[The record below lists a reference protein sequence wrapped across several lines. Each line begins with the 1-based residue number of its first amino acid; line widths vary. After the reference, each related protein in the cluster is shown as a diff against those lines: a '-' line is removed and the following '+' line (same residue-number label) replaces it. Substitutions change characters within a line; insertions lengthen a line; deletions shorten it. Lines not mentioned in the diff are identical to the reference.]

1 LEYDKKDK
9 KLPPVSIANQTRREK
24 FLNYLISPFLPQ
36 TVNSMDSSE
45 WDHLASRRSIE
56 PEKGTVAYVEDP
68 RFRWLYDKIR
78 VEQDRLSTLTD
89 IRIMLDEAP
98 YIDGVCNK
106 FCLWATVDKPKI
118 TFAGGSEKRAEKI
131 TNELLERIE
140 YHSRRGDY
148 LYNGLFLESF
158 LKKQI
163 SITAGVTDQI
173 FINPSVLAKEF
184 GKGLSLGRI
193 DDILGP
199 LTAETVFRNSDK
211 QDKFPAPSQAFY
223 QVPEEYNNPNTPVSE
238 KPYKDWFHQMMII
251 HPRWNHRRQKSHRY
265 SRPALKPIRKAYNR
279 TELSATDAVVQR
291 HLAASRLLV
300 IYLSKTVES
309 GGKPGVS
316 QDQIDAFINDYLLK
330 YPKGFSRPG
339 EVYVTSG
346 DNEVESVGDL
356 NITLSKPADI
366 FMHFDFMSVGLMLHP
381 MLAGYMGGE
390 GGRVSGPLLE
400 QLKKN
405 LEVEV
410 ASVNAWENREQLLP
424 IIYFELF
431 MNGIFDTEVIITN
444 DRFSFESKDVRR
456 KTKMSEVES
465 QIRSRRHYYEEEIMP
480 ETGTSWE
487 EYSKDIKKE
496 FDEFGQAKPS
506 ENVNKGISGSK
517 KDAATTP
524 PEAEE

>member
-1 LEYDKKDK
+1 M
-9 KLPPVSIANQTRREK
+9 PPVSLVAKTRREK
-24 FLNYLISPFLPQ
+24 FLNYLFSPFLPQ
-36 TVNSMDSSE
+36 PANSLDSSN
-45 WDHLASRRSIE
+45 WDHLSSRQSVE

-68 RFRWLYDKIR
+68 RFRWLFDKIR

-118 TFAGGSEKRAEKI
+118 TFSGGSEKRAEKI
-131 TNELLERIE
+131 THELLERIE
-140 YHSRRGDY
+140 YYSRRGDY

-163 SITAGVTDQI
+163 SVTDGVMDRI
-173 FINPSVLAKEF
+173 GSATLAKEF
-184 GKGLSLGRI
+184 AKGLSIGRI

-199 LTAETVFRNSDK
+199 IPAETMFRNSDK
-211 QDKFPAPSQAFY
+211 QDKFPNPTQAFY

-279 TELSATDAVVQR
+279 TEVSAQDAVVQR
-291 HLAASRLLV
+291 HYAASRLLV
-300 IYLSKTVES
+300 MYLNRTVES
-309 GGKPGVS
+309 GNTPGATT
-316 QDQIDAFINDYLLK
+316 DEITTFLEDYVTK
-330 YPKGFSRPG
+330 YPRGISRAG
-339 EVYVTSG
+339 DFYVTSG
-346 DNEVESVGDL
+346 ANELKSVGDL

-410 ASVNAWENREQLLP
+410 ASVNTWENREQLLP

-431 MNGIFDTEVIITN
+431 LNGIFDTEVIITN

-456 KTKMSEVES
+456 KTKMSEVEA

-480 ETGTSWE
+480 ETGIEWE
-487 EYSKDIKKE
+487 KYKSDIEKE
-496 FDEFGQAKPS
+496 FEKFGQAKPT
-506 ENVNKGISGSK
+506 ETVNKGVSGSK

-524 PEAEE
+524 PVTEE